1 MVLDTETA
9 NELLK
14 SLPPEEVQEI
24 AVEMAHIDAN
34 GQLDR
39 KEHTRIIREFHEALQ
54 GSDNRLFSIKGF
66 LNDMLINVVGKDKA
80 EEIQYQVQAATQKRD
95 PFIPVKTAS
104 TDELVLALE
113 GEHAQTIAVV
123 LSELPP
129 EKSQQ
134 VLSNL
139 SEAAQSKAV
148 KKMMNLEQVRSEVK
162 QRIAAMMRERLKNFK
177 GETLPE
183 KREQTLRKLAVMLG
197 GLQTS
202 LSDRLLEEIRKYDE
216 QTSQLVRNF
225 MIVWDDIPDIADRSL
240 QEILR
245 EVDTAKLA
253 VALYGADEDIAEK
266 IKSNISE
273 RAAEM
278 LSEEMSLMQE
288 PLEKEITEAREE
300 VVGPLRKANEEGT
313 LRINR

>member
-1 MVLDTETA
+1 M
-9 NELLK
+9 
-14 SLPPEEVQEI
+14 
-24 AVEMAHIDAN
+24 
-34 GQLDR
+34 
-39 KEHTRIIREFHEALQ
+39 
-54 GSDNRLFSIKGF
+54 
-66 LNDMLINVVGKDKA
+66 
-80 EEIQYQVQAATQKRD
+80 
-95 PFIPVKTAS
+95 
-104 TDELVLALE
+104 
-113 GEHAQTIAVV
+113 
-123 LSELPP
+123 
-129 EKSQQ
+129 
-134 VLSNL
+134 
-139 SEAAQSKAV
+139 
-148 KKMMNLEQVRSEVK
+148 LEQVRSEVK

-300 VVGPLRKANEEGT
+300 VVGPLRKAN
-313 LRINR
+313 